1 MGRQHESNAE
11 PACVSTNSS
20 VAARAERRAHDARLA
35 EADFS
40 LAPFTI
46 AWELTR
52 ACAFACRHCRA
63 EAQPRRDPRELNTE
77 ETFRLIDQIR
87 EFGDPILV
95 VTGGDPMM
103 RPDLY
108 DILSYAVQQG
118 LRTSLT
124 PTTTRLVTPKALAR
138 ARDAG
143 VRRMALSLDGPGPE
157 AHDAFR
163 GFRGSFEIALG
174 IARQIVA
181 SGLSLQVNT
190 TVSRYNRHQ
199 LDEMA
204 ELVASLG
211 AVQWSL
217 FFLVPTGR
225 ARAADMI
232 SPQEHEEVFHWLYD
246 LSRRAPFDVKS
257 TAAPAY
263 RRVVIQRERQARPG
277 GTGGNTPLTLAGAGY
292 RYQDGLNRPAKA
304 VNDGNGFCFI
314 SHTGDVCPSGFLPL
328 AAGNVR
334 QQPVAEIYRHSALF
348 QTLRD
353 PDRLKGKCGRCDF
366 REVCGGSR
374 ARAYGLTGDYLAADP
389 SCVYEPAAATAGR
402 LDAVDGR
409 ETVPA

>member
-1 MGRQHESNAE
+1 MQPQRDTQQTKQA
-11 PACVSTNSS
+11 PAGANGS
-20 VAARAERRAHDARLA
+20 ARARSERQAHDARMV

-40 LAPFTI
+40 RAPFTI

-52 ACAFACRHCRA
+52 ACAYACKHCRA
-63 EAQPRRDPRELNTE
+63 EAQPRRDPRELTTE
-77 ETFRLIDQIR
+77 EAFRLIDQIK

-103 RPDLY
+103 RPDRY
-108 DILSYAVQQG
+108 EILEYAVQQG

-124 PTTTRLVTPKALAR
+124 PTTTRLVTPQALVR
-138 ARDAG
+138 AREAG
-143 VRRMALSLDGPGPE
+143 VRRMAVSLDGPGPE

-174 IARQIVA
+174 IAREIVA
-181 SGLSLQVNT
+181 SGMSLQVNT

-204 ELVASLG
+204 ELVASLH

-232 SPQEHEEVFHWLYD
+232 SAPEHEEVFHWLYD

-263 RRVVIQRERQARPG
+263 RRVVIQRERQAQPNG
-277 GTGGNTPLTLAGAGY
+277 AGKAPLTLAGAGY

-314 SHTGDVCPSGFLPL
+314 SHIGDVCPSGFLPL
-328 AAGNVR
+328 PAGNVR
-334 QQPVAEIYRHSALF
+334 QRPVAEIYRDSSLF
-348 QTLRD
+348 RSLRD
-353 PDRLKGKCGRCDF
+353 PEQLKGKCGRCEF

-374 ARAYGLTGDYLAADP
+374 ARAYGLTGDYLESDP
-389 SCVYEPAAATAGR
+389 SCVYEPAASSVGQR
-402 LDAVDGR
+402 EAV
-409 ETVPA
+409 